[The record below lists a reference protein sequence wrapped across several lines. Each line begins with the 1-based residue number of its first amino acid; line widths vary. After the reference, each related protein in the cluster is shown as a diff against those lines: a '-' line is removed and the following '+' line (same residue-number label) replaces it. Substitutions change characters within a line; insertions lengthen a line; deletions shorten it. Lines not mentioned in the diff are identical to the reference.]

1 MRPFAL
7 TVLLGVS
14 VGGLSGCTPSAT
26 PAASSAPAAARPDC
40 ISRERVGR
48 SVPISAGKVGRGRAF
63 RSEERVGGEGRVAAF
78 EIDATE
84 VTVGQFAQ
92 FVAATGYVST
102 AERRDAQGE
111 RQGAAVFD
119 RATSA
124 WRLDPTADW
133 RHPRGIMEPGS
144 IDDEPVVAVS
154 LEDATAYATWRGRR
168 LPTELEW
175 ERAARGDEPV
185 PSSLEDERLDAS
197 GRWLANSWQG
207 GFPAIDT
214 ALDGY
219 AGLAPVGCFPANV
232 HGLYD
237 MVGNVWE
244 WTADMYSPE
253 YAPAGAMQAR
263 NADPEGRGKQVIKG
277 GSHLCASNQ
286 CSRYRSGSRQ
296 PADPSLGTSHLGF
309 RTVRSL

>member
-1 MRPFAL
+1 MRPFVLPAL
-7 TVLLGVS
+7 WGLL
-14 VGGLSGCTPSAT
+14 VGGLSGCTPSGEPTT
-26 PAASSAPAAARPDC
+26 PRVSTAARTEC
-40 ISRERVGR
+40 IARELIGR
-48 SVPISAGKVGRGRAF
+48 SVPISAGKVGRGGAF
-63 RSEERVGGEGRVAAF
+63 RPEERVGGEGRVSAF

-102 AERRDAQGE
+102 AERRGAEGE

-119 RATSA
+119 RSIAA

-133 RHPRGIMEPGS
+133 RHPRGLAES
-144 IDDEPVVAVS
+144 AALVDEPVVAVS
-154 LEDATAYATWRGRR
+154 LEDAMAYAAWRGRR

-175 ERAARGDEPV
+175 ERAARGDAPV
-185 PSSLEDERLDAS
+185 PTAIEAERLDAS

-237 MVGNVWE
+237 MVGNAWE
-244 WTADMYSPE
+244 WTTDAYSAE
-253 YAPAGAMQAR
+253 YAPADASQAR
-263 NADPEGRGKQVIKG
+263 HADPEGLGKQVIKG

-296 PADPSLGTSHLGF
+296 PADPTLGTSHLGF